1 MIYLKHKLDCTVR
14 SVPLPREISWYWQQ
28 CYNPLNCTIDQNRWE
43 EVNETDSAPVAYP
56 KIKQI
61 LSPDGTYY
69 ISRLIVME
77 ERVGWF
83 KCVGENKIGSNSSV
97 IQYVAAGEL
106 FITTKFSNW

>member
-1 MIYLKHKLDCTVR
+1 M
-14 SVPLPREISWYWQQ
+14 
-28 CYNPLNCTIDQNRWE
+28 
-43 EVNETDSAPVAYP
+43 AYP

-106 FITTKFSNW
+106 FITTKFTN